1 MSVYYINATSNSGS
15 TFGTSG
21 YFYPLYLTAAAANA
35 ADEAVLD
42 SPSAVGAS
50 HTHTF
55 IEAPGITFYMPDS
68 SMNHAQSTAPS
79 SATFNGEYYI
89 SYLSPISEDNILNI
103 GEGVEEGDTFNSWRK
118 KTNYIGKETIDNK
131 ALISTV
137 DTTVT
142 NIINTTGGANNIMTL
157 TSSDNITGEKDFE
170 GVVKFSNAITSG
182 TAVQVGSTGKIFFA
196 GNDFQFNEDI
206 DLHTAGKEL
215 IASSIDIPTGLTT
228 LGTQTYQW
236 PSTPAV
242 AGQALLYKTGNELE
256 WGSPA
261 TTENSVEAFLIED
274 PNPIGTIH
282 QWPLTSAP
290 AKYIL
295 CDGRA
300 VSRTTYSAL
309 FTEIGTTYGAGD
321 GVNTFNVPNLK
332 GRVPVGKT
340 DGSGISDGTTTA
352 AFATLGSTQF
362 TADSA
367 TLSGEFKH
375 TLLTTEMPSH
385 THEFYNQ
392 TGFGKQFI
400 AFSRDDIT
408 PNPGSEG
415 NNDTGYQYGSGENDR
430 VFTIQDTGGGQ
441 SHNVVQPF
449 IVLNYIIKAQASTI
463 VQQNLTP
470 SNGILINDAAAQ
482 TNLLQSGISNTI
494 KMDVDS
500 TNFEFSGNTLKL
512 KDELTFPDTTPTASA
527 SSVLTT
533 TTQGLAFPFTKYYE
547 AEISAPNSGT
557 STWELTHGLGGKPT
571 FTYVTYECI
580 EADNG
585 YEVGD
590 EVPFNAPNNISNGHG
605 PTVYFDATKIH
616 FKTHGNVYI
625 TSHSSDTG
633 QLATTFDHWK
643 WRIKAWR

>member
-55 IEAPGITFYMPDS
+55 VEAPGITFYMPDS

-590 EVPFNAPNNISNGHG
+590 EVPFNAPNNISNNHG
-605 PTVYFDATKIH
+605 PTVYFNATKIK

-625 TSHSSDTG
+625 TSHSSG
-633 QLATTFDHWK
+633 SSVLATTFDHWK